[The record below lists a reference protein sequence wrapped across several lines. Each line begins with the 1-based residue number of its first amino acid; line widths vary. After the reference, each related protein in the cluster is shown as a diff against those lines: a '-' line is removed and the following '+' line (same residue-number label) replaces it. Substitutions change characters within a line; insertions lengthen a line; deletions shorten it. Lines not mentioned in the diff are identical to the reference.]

1 MVFCIVSQELG
12 EQPIAGVEGDQA
24 GQTTERRGARS
35 NDINIGKHVFHNI
48 KDSANKITEEI
59 FNLSR
64 IFNFYLINLEW
75 SE

>member
-35 NDINIGKHVFHNI
+35 NDINIGKQCTSGCMTSQATTILI
-48 KDSANKITEEI
+48 KQALALT
-59 FNLSR
+59 
-64 IFNFYLINLEW
+64 
-75 SE
+75 